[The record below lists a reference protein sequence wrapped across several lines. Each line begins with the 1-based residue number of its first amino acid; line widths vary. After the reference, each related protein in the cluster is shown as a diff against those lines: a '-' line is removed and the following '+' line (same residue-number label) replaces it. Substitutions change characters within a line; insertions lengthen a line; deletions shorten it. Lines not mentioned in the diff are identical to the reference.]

1 MERDGVDSDVDSD
14 VNVSPA
20 DPSHRQA
27 LARRLRRR
35 TLTSGQF
42 TVPAVPGMVDE
53 CVLMCTDSFAAVGVY
68 FSEDEVTHLRASIEG
83 QLKEA
88 FAASP
93 RSNIVVS
100 WESPVGSSGAS
111 YQIRPQWFSL
121 GEAYGNWV
129 STRTPPYFGTL
140 PDARVSALAAQAA
153 DPAAFPVLDIGA
165 GTGRNALGLARRGH
179 PVDAV
184 EMTPKFAEIIR
195 ADAARDALDVRV
207 LERNVFTTMSDLRH
221 DYQLI
226 VLSEVVS
233 DFRSTA
239 QLTAVFEL
247 AANCLAPG
255 GRLVFNIF
263 LARGSYVPDAG
274 ARQLGEQCYTSMFTY
289 PELAQSAA
297 LMPLELESDDSVYE
311 YEKDNLPDGTWPPTG
326 WYPEWVSG
334 LDVFDGPREQSPIEM
349 RWLVYRKAD
358 WIVARS
364 SGSTSPAAW

>member
-1 MERDGVDSDVDSD
+1 VDSN
-14 VNVSPA
+14 VNFSPA

-35 TLTSGQF
+35 TGASGQF
-42 TVPAVPGMVDE
+42 TVPAVPGMLDE
-53 CVLMCTDSFAAVGVY
+53 CVLMCTDSFEAVGVY
-68 FSEDEVTHLRASIEG
+68 FSEEEIGHLRVALES
-83 QLKEA
+83 QLTEA
-88 FAASP
+88 FAASS
-93 RSNIVVS
+93 RSSVVVN
-100 WESPVGSSGAS
+100 WESGVGSAGAT
-111 YQIRPQWFSL
+111 YQIRPEWSSL
-121 GEAYGNWV
+121 GDAYDNWV
-129 STRTPPYFGTL
+129 ASRTPPYFGTL
-140 PDARVSALAAQAA
+140 PDARVSALAAEAT

-165 GTGRNALGLARRGH
+165 GTGRNALALARLGH

-184 EMTPKFAEIIR
+184 EMTPNFAEIIR
-195 ADAARDALDVRV
+195 TEVARDALNVRV
-207 LERNVFTTMSDLRH
+207 LERNVFTTMADLRR

-263 LARGSYVPDAG
+263 LARGDYVPDAG

-289 PELAQSAA
+289 AELAQSAA
-297 LMPLELESDDSVYE
+297 LMSLELVSDDSVFE
-311 YEKDNLPDGTWPPTG
+311 YEKSHLPEGEWPPTG
-326 WYPEWVSG
+326 WYPEWVG
-334 LDVFDGPREQSPIEM
+334 GQDVFGVPREQSPIEM
-349 RWLVYRKAD
+349 RWMVYRKAD

-364 SGSTSPAAW
+364 SGGTSPAEW